1 MTPMSN
7 KVMQIDAYLRHCA
20 GAEKARV
27 LLGELA
33 QQFCDEGTWGI
44 RLEAVMTLHL
54 REDELSEA
62 ARQDARE
69 FRDRVFQF
77 YGMEVP
83 E

>member
-1 MTPMSN
+1 
-7 KVMQIDAYLRHCA
+7 MQVDAYLRHCS

-44 RLEAVMTLHL
+44 RLEAVMALRL

-62 ARQDARE
+62 ARKDARE
-69 FRDRVFQF
+69 FRDRVFRF
-77 YGMEVP
+77 YDMEVP